1 MRDRFPVA
9 FGIGLAVIAIVVV
22 GILFMQRGARVGLVG
37 NVVKVRVAPLDET
50 STIAVIDFRFT
61 NPGNVPFWVRTVSL
75 VMEDKEGNQYEG
87 KVISEVDAK
96 RLFEGLPLLGQKFS
110 DTLVLRDHIPAHS
123 TQDRMVAARF
133 EAPEA
138 RIDGRKRFLVR
149 IEEVDGPMAEFSE
162 K

>member
-1 MRDRFPVA
+1 LPAAAEQADATKPIEIEANKMSADD
-9 FGIGLAVIAIVVV
+9 
-22 GILFMQRGARVGLVG
+22 ARRTNVFEG
-37 NVVKVRVAPLDET
+37 NVVVNRGTLNIRADRIVVRQ
-50 STIAVIDFRFT
+50 
-61 NPGNVPFWVRTVSL
+61 
-75 VMEDKEGNQYEG
+75 DKEGNQYEG

-110 DTLVLRDHIPAHS
+110 DTLVLRDHIPGHT

-138 RIDGRKRFLVR
+138 RIEGRKRFLVR